1 MKSDLNLLQS
11 MTTPSTSRHVASRPR
26 TLLCINV
33 VGSRRRRRRCGH
45 VLTSSRQHHEHLPE
59 IKIRLGKASEFT
71 LLNFEIT
78 FFLKTDKLK
87 SAFKLRLTSPGR
99 RLLPIQIKCF
109 KKSIYNQWHCSTYLC
124 PQTRC
129 QSCRRLV
136 DLSGFAICR
145 RSERRYFDVIRRHIN
160 AVQLPIDRNAII
172 ENKWDIK
179 C

>member
-11 MTTPSTSRHVASRPR
+11 MTTLVDVTSRPQ
-26 TLLCINV
+26 TLLCIDV

-71 LLNFEIT
+71 ILIFEIT

-99 RLLPIQIKCF
+99 KLLPILVLLYFQI
-109 KKSIYNQWHCSTYLC
+109 Q
-124 PQTRC
+124 QTK
-129 QSCRRLV
+129 
-136 DLSGFAICR
+136 F
-145 RSERRYFDVIRRHIN
+145 
-160 AVQLPIDRNAII
+160 
-172 ENKWDIK
+172 
-179 C
+179 